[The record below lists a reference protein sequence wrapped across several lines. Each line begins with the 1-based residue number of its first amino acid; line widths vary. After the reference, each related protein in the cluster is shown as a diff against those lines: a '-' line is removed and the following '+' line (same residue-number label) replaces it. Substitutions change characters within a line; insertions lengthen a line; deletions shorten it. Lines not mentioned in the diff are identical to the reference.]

1 MTGVAGTGRADGAS
15 PRRVLVADDDLMTRK
30 VLSTVLDLEGYVA
43 VLAEDGEEALA
54 LLREGGLDA
63 AVLDQTMPGHTGLA
77 VLAALRAAEATATLP
92 VVLLTAVAAP
102 RLDVDPLEAGADAF
116 IAKPF
121 SPLHLVEV
129 LDELLGD
136 R

>member
-1 MTGVAGTGRADGAS
+1 MTRVAGDDRTGGSS

-30 VLSTVLDLEGYVA
+30 VLSTVLDLEGYV
-43 VLAEDGEEALA
+43 VVPAEDGEEALA
-54 LLREGGLDA
+54 RLLEEDVDA
-63 AVLDQTMPGHTGLA
+63 AVLDQSMPKRTGLA
-77 VLAALRAAEATATLP
+77 VLAALRADPATATLP
-92 VVLLTAVAAP
+92 IVLLTAVAAP
-102 RLDVDPLEAGADAF
+102 RLEVDPLEAGADAF

-129 LDELLGD
+129 LDELLDG